1 MKACVVPRV
10 RGLTLAK
17 AKSRIRAA
25 HCLPGKV
32 SRSYSHTKAGL
43 VISQKPAAGT
53 RHRHNE
59 PVNLVVSRGRK
70 PK

>member
-1 MKACVVPRV
+1 VKACVVPRV

-17 AKSRIRAA
+17 AKARIRAA

-43 VISQKPAAGT
+43 VIHQKPPAGT
-53 RHRHNE
+53 RHRHNH
-59 PVNLVVSRGRK
+59 PVELVVSRGRK